1 MNIEETL
8 KDVLDPETNNSIIDL
23 KFLKGYSIDKNGKLT
38 ITLSPPTFFCPPIFL
53 YMIMEDI
60 KRKLPNVLINVI
72 DHHDAKRLS
81 DCINKGLTFKECYQ
95 GEAIGSYYEEVRNKF
110 MIEKRVKGDRLTKL
124 SLSIN
129 GEFCKIVAEAKE
141 K

>member
-1 MNIEETL
+1 MIKE
-8 KDVLDPETNNSIIDL
+8 VIDPETNNSIIDL
-23 KFLKGYSIDKNGKLT
+23 KFLKGYNIDKNGKLT
-38 ITLSPPTFFCPPIFL
+38 ITISPPTFFWPPIFL

-60 KRKLPNVLINVI
+60 KRKLPNVIINVI

-81 DCINKGLTFKECYQ
+81 ECINRGLTFKECYQ
-95 GEAIGSYYEEVRNKF
+95 DEAIGNHYEEVRNKF
-110 MIEKRVKGDRLTKL
+110 MVEKRGKEDRLTKL

-129 GEFCKIVAEAKE
+129 GEFCKLIAEAKE